1 MPHTYGRT
9 TQEKQQ
15 QQHRSMT
22 IGRIVSTSCEL
33 VRWRRPGVGLYFVVI
48 NFDEE
53 IEWNLIAKL
62 HLTKVQNQAI
72 KTCKVV
78 QIFLELKL
86 MSMIA
91 YFEKYF
97 CDTKANTSSEIE
109 NFNTANGNVR
119 WLKLKTPSRAK
130 MGLIRRAR
138 YAKTTGDVSWAQ
150 HRPWHKRVDY
160 KTYYDHPRFLDSVW
174 FDGK

>member
-9 TQEKQQ
+9 TQE

-33 VRWRRPGVGLYFVVI
+33 VGRRRPAVGLYFVVI
-48 NFDEE
+48 NFDEK

-78 QIFLELKL
+78 QIFLELKVDEYDSIFWKIFL
-86 MSMIA
+86 WHQ
-91 YFEKYF
+91 
-97 CDTKANTSSEIE
+97 
-109 NFNTANGNVR
+109 GQH
-119 WLKLKTPSRAK
+119 LKWNRKL
-130 MGLIRRAR
+130 
-138 YAKTTGDVSWAQ
+138 
-150 HRPWHKRVDY
+150 
-160 KTYYDHPRFLDSVW
+160 
-174 FDGK
+174 

>member
-9 TQEKQQ
+9 TQE

-33 VRWRRPGVGLYFVVI
+33 VGRRRPGVGLYFVVI

-78 QIFLELKL
+78 QIFLELKVDEYDSFFWKIFL
-86 MSMIA
+86 WHQ
-91 YFEKYF
+91 
-97 CDTKANTSSEIE
+97 
-109 NFNTANGNVR
+109 GQH
-119 WLKLKTPSRAK
+119 LKWNRKL
-130 MGLIRRAR
+130 
-138 YAKTTGDVSWAQ
+138 
-150 HRPWHKRVDY
+150 
-160 KTYYDHPRFLDSVW
+160 
-174 FDGK
+174 